1 MKPNPLQTS
10 NSEDTFRTKGLR
22 KRLVELLQSKG
33 IKNLFVLNAIE
44 KIPRHLFLD
53 PAFLEF
59 AYQDKPFPIGS
70 GQTISQ
76 PFTVAFQSCLL
87 DVKQREKILEIGTGS
102 GYQACV
108 LLELGAK
115 VFTIERQKNL
125 FDKTKA
131 FLPSIGYNPRMFYGD
146 GYKGLPAFAPFD
158 KIIITA
164 GAPEIPKALIDQL
177 KPGGLLVAPIGATN
191 QQVMTL
197 VKKNED
203 ESLTITEHGD
213 FIFVPMLENKATD

>member
-1 MKPNPLQTS
+1 LNAKVNFFVNLASLFSNFADMKPNPLQTS

-33 IKNLFVLNAIE
+33 IKNQSVLNAIE

-87 DVKQREKILEIGTGS
+87 DVKQR
-102 GYQACV
+102 
-108 LLELGAK
+108 
-115 VFTIERQKNL
+115 
-125 FDKTKA
+125 
-131 FLPSIGYNPRMFYGD
+131 
-146 GYKGLPAFAPFD
+146 
-158 KIIITA
+158 
-164 GAPEIPKALIDQL
+164 
-177 KPGGLLVAPIGATN
+177 
-191 QQVMTL
+191 
-197 VKKNED
+197 
-203 ESLTITEHGD
+203 
-213 FIFVPMLENKATD
+213 

>member
-1 MKPNPLQTS
+1 
-10 NSEDTFRTKGLR
+10 
-22 KRLVELLQSKG
+22 
-33 IKNLFVLNAIE
+33 
-44 KIPRHLFLD
+44 
-53 PAFLEF
+53 
-59 AYQDKPFPIGS
+59 
-70 GQTISQ
+70 
-76 PFTVAFQSCLL
+76 
-87 DVKQREKILEIGTGS
+87 
-102 GYQACV
+102 
-108 LLELGAK
+108 
-115 VFTIERQKNL
+115 
-125 FDKTKA
+125 
-131 FLPSIGYNPRMFYGD
+131 MFYGD